1 MMMMSTTVMMRY
13 TVAAFVVLQCI
24 STTTTT
30 TTATIIDVQP
40 TQTNKDADIGSS
52 YKVKKGDANDDKE
65 IEIGATQDSLIAD
78 HSASAT
84 TDPNEE
90 EEEGSGSSTATSVNN
105 CTDIPPEIIWKE
117 TLGNPSDDF
126 SYLEDAVQI
135 ITTNDSQSSSSIDT
149 VTFTVSQVWLK
160 QGTPMI
166 AVQYP
171 GGINKEEVCH
181 MEASRI
187 DGAPLIIEY
196 GTTDNYTAACTHGYA
211 DISVYLYVGNVVNFD
226 VEECESCSAP
236 STDYV
241 GYYLTLPCA
250 PMCEIGQDAT
260 TVAPSITPI
269 ISDDDDPV
277 SCPED
282 VTLIRTIGSTEF
294 PVDKAVKIIN
304 QDTNTVTVELNQA
317 WTSSSTIDQ
326 IYTSFKDSP
335 FDRQCLET
343 NNVDEGLYD
352 TVTITCNFMSPIAYL
367 EICVVDDLSHDVLSM
382 NDDQATIPKCCQPEV
397 APETPIVCYSLKINC
412 VTECMEE
419 TQQRQRKLES
429 PFSSSLSS
437 SSSSLRATAR
447 KLK

>member
-1 MMMMSTTVMMRY
+1 MMRY

-30 TTATIIDVQP
+30 TTAKIIDVQP
-40 TQTNKDADIGSS
+40 TQTNKGADIGSI
-52 YKVKKGDANDDKE
+52 YKVKKGDDNDDKE
-65 IEIGATQDSLIAD
+65 IEIGATQDSSIAD
-78 HSASAT
+78 HSAIAT
-84 TDPNEE
+84 TGTDPNEE

-105 CTDIPPEIIWKE
+105 CTEIPPEIIWKE
-117 TLGNPSDDF
+117 TLGNPSDEF

-135 ITTNDSQSSSSIDT
+135 INTNDSQSSSIDT

-171 GGINKEEVCH
+171 GGINKEEVCN

-196 GTTDNYTAACTHGYA
+196 GTTDNYTASCTHGYA

-236 STDYV
+236 SNDYV